1 MKISRRNFL
10 KLASFSTLGAV
21 ACNFFDER
29 EFVSQSPVQMPEDL
43 VTGRDNWYAT
53 LSRQGPE
60 TEGIVVRI
68 MEGRAKKVQGNPQYP
83 TTLGGHSLRS
93 EAGLQDLYHPDRIAG
108 PMLRVGPRGSGQF
121 APTTWNDALDR
132 LRGHLQAQADPSR
145 VLTVTGPLRGS
156 MAHLVGSFSDAFGA
170 RHMAFQPM
178 EDAAYDLVM
187 RDVMGQQT
195 MPTFDIKNADY
206 ILSFGADF
214 LGTWKAPVQ
223 FSKGYGEFRQG
234 LGRRHRGSFTQ
245 VDSWFSLTAAS
256 ADDWVPVSPGME
268 GMLALSIAQVIIS
281 EGLVPQERI
290 NQLTGGAGAAALD
303 AYAPNVIVQSLG
315 VPPLHGVQPH
325 EVIRELARDF
335 AHGGSRSIAIG
346 GSSAAAHTN
355 GAFNLSAIFALNF
368 LVGSVGAEGGVI
380 FNPPAPVPELAKTV
394 PASATGEWHRTVADI
409 DNGRTGVVLFRGV
422 NPVNDMPAEIGL
434 RQRLNRDDIFV
445 AAFSS
450 FMDETTEMADLI
462 LPERA
467 PLEDWG
473 DDVPSPGPGFEV
485 IGMQQP
491 VVNPL
496 PGMNPMGFA
505 DILLQLSREIGI
517 DGASPLNMPTY
528 HHLLQD
534 QARKIHALERGSVQ
548 EPDFNTFWNSLLQQ
562 GGWWDKDATAD
573 MSPAMP
579 NLAEIASR
587 AQNPVITGPEGGNT
601 FNLIPFQTV
610 SLLDGSGAN
619 LPWLQSSSDP
629 LTTVAWTTWVE
640 ISTLVA
646 DAIGL
651 REGDYVRVEGAN
663 GQSFVA
669 QIYHHPAVPPNVVGI
684 PVGQGHTAQLRYSKG
699 RGENPLQIIGLPLEQ
714 ETQSLAWAGT
724 RVRIVPTGENSPIP
738 KFEGIVPAFVPNR
751 EEAIVKITRGTEA
764 H

>member
-29 EFVSQSPVQMPEDL
+29 EFVSQSPVQLPEDL

-53 LSRQGPE
+53 LCRQSPE
-60 TEGIVVRI
+60 TEGILVRV

-83 TTLGGHSLRS
+83 TNLGGHSLRS
-93 EAGLQDLYHPDRIAG
+93 EAGLQALYHPDRISG
-108 PMLRVGPRGSGQF
+108 PLLRQGPRGTGRY
-121 APTTWNDALDR
+121 APVSWNQALDT
-132 LRGHLQAQADPSR
+132 LRGHLQAQSDRSR

-156 MAHLVGSFSDAFGA
+156 MAHLVGSFADAYGA
-170 RHMAFQPM
+170 RHMAFSPM
-178 EDAAYDLVM
+178 EDAAYDHVM
-187 RDVMGQQT
+187 QDVMGQET
-195 MPTFDIKNADY
+195 MPTFDFKNANY
-206 ILSFGADF
+206 VLSFGADF

-234 LGRRHRGSFTQ
+234 LGRRQRGNFVQ
-245 VDSWFSLTAAS
+245 VDPWFSLTAAN
-256 ADDWVPVSPGME
+256 ADTWVPINPGME
-268 GMLALSIAQVIIS
+268 GILALSIAQVIIS
-281 EGLVPQERI
+281 EGLVPEDRI
-290 NQLTGGAGAAALD
+290 NQLTGGQGASALD
-303 AYAPNVIVQSLG
+303 AYAPEIISQSLG
-315 VPPLHGVQPH
+315 VPPLHGAAPH
-325 EVIRELARDF
+325 EVIREMARDF
-335 AHGGSRSIAIG
+335 AHNAPNSIAIG
-346 GSSAAAHTN
+346 GGNASAHTN
-355 GAFNLSAIFALNF
+355 GAFNLAAIFALNF

-380 FNPPAPVPELAKTV
+380 FNPPAPVPELARTV
-394 PASATGEWHRTVADI
+394 PAASTGDWHRAVNDI
-409 DNGRTGVVLFRGV
+409 SNGNAGLVLFRGA
-422 NPVNDMPAEIGL
+422 NPVNDLPADIGL
-434 RQRLNRDDIFV
+434 RQTLNRDDVFI
-445 AAFSS
+445 ASFSS

-467 PLEDWG
+467 PMEDWG

-505 DILLQLSREIGI
+505 DVLLQLSREMGL

-534 QARKIHALERGSVQ
+534 QARKIQQLNRGSVQ
-548 EPDFNTFWNSLLQQ
+548 DADFNSFWNTLLQQ

-573 MSPAMP
+573 SSPSMP

-587 AQNPVITGPEGGNT
+587 ARNPVIAGPTGGNT

-610 SLLDGSGAN
+610 SLADGSGAN

-651 REGDYVRVEGAN
+651 REGDFVRVEGAN
-663 GQSFVA
+663 GRSFVA
-669 QIYHHPAVPPNVVGI
+669 QIYHHPAVPPEVIGI
-684 PVGQGHTAQLRYSKG
+684 PVGQGHTASLRYSKG
-699 RGENPLQIIGLPLEQ
+699 RGENPLHILGLPLEE
-714 ETQSLAWAGT
+714 ETQSLAWAST

-738 KFEGIVPAFVPNR
+738 KFEGIVPAFVPNQ
-751 EEAIVKITRGTEA
+751 EEAIVKITRG
-764 H
+764 

>member
-29 EFVSQSPVQMPEDL
+29 EFVSQSPVQLPEDL

-53 LSRQGPE
+53 LSRQYPE
-60 TEGIVVRI
+60 TEGIVVRV
-68 MEGRAKKVQGNPQYP
+68 MEGRAKKVQGNPVYP
-83 TTLGGHSLRS
+83 TNLGGHSLRS
-93 EAGLQDLYHPDRIAG
+93 EAGLQALYHPERIAG
-108 PMLRVGPRGSGQF
+108 PLLRQGPRGTGRY
-121 APTTWNDALDR
+121 APISWDEALDH
-132 LRGHLQAQADPSR
+132 LRGHLQAQSDRSR

-156 MAHLVGSFSDAFGA
+156 MAHLVDSFADAYGA

-178 EDAAYDLVM
+178 EDAAYDQVM
-187 RDVMGQQT
+187 RDVLGQQT
-195 MPTFDIKNADY
+195 APTFDFKNANHV
-206 ILSFGADF
+206 LSFGADF
-214 LGTWKAPVQ
+214 LGAWKSPVQ

-234 LGRRHRGSFTQ
+234 LGRRQRGTFVQ
-245 VDSWFSLTAAS
+245 VDSWFSLTAAN
-256 ADDWVPVSPGME
+256 ADTWVPINPGME

-290 NQLTGGAGAAALD
+290 NQLTGGQGASALAD
-303 AYAPNVIVQSLG
+303 YAPNIIAQQLG
-315 VPPLHGVQPH
+315 VPPLHGSEPH
-325 EVIRELARDF
+325 EVIREMARDF
-335 AHGGSRSIAIG
+335 ARGGSRSIAIG
-346 GSSAAAHTN
+346 GSNAAAHTN
-355 GAFNLSAIFALNF
+355 GAFNLAAIFALNF
-368 LVGSVGAEGGVI
+368 LVDSVGAEGGVVL
-380 FNPPAPVPELAKTV
+380 NPPAPVAELAKTI
-394 PASATGEWHRTVADI
+394 PAASTGEWHRTVNDI
-409 DNGRTGVVLFRGV
+409 SNGRTGVVLFRGV
-422 NPVNDMPAEIGL
+422 NPVNDLPADVGL
-434 RQRLNRDDIFV
+434 QQTLNRDDIFV
-445 AAFSS
+445 ASFSS
-450 FMDETTEMADLI
+450 FMDETAEMADLI
-462 LPERA
+462 LPERS
-467 PLEDWG
+467 PMEDWG

-505 DILLQLSREIGI
+505 DILLQLSREMGL

-534 QARKIHALERGSVQ
+534 QARKIQALERGSVQ
-548 EPDFNTFWNSLLQQ
+548 DANFNSFWNSLLQQ
-562 GGWWDKDATAD
+562 GGWWDPDATSD
-573 MSPAMP
+573 SSPSMP

-587 AQNPVITGPEGGNT
+587 AKNPVITGPVGGNT

-610 SLLDGSGAN
+610 SLADGSGAH

-651 REGDYVRVEGAN
+651 REGDFVRVEGAN
-663 GQSFVA
+663 GRSFVA
-669 QIYHHPAVPPNVVGI
+669 QIYHHPAVPPNVIGI
-684 PVGQGHTAQLRYSKG
+684 PVGQGHTASLRYSKG
-699 RGENPLQIIGLPLEQ
+699 RGENPLHLLGLPLE
-714 ETQSLAWAGT
+714 ERTQSLAWAGT

-738 KFEGIVPAFVPNR
+738 KFEGIVPAFVPNQ
-751 EEAIVKITRGTEA
+751 EEAIVKVTRG
-764 H
+764 